1 METENKRTIGKKWQ
15 QKILDYLSGTSEENR
30 KTIDD
35 WLLNST
41 HSDYSAMAETMWLSD
56 GEIWVY
62 MWYCGWGCNKKFL
75 ELPYRWQRE
84 IFNDMVLTKRI
95 SK

>member
-1 METENKRTIGKKWQ
+1 MKRTIGKKWQ
-15 QKILDYLSGTSEENR
+15 QKILNYLNGTSEDN
-30 KTIDD
+30 KKAIDI

-41 HSDYSAMAETMWLSD
+41 KSDYSAKAETIWLSD

-62 MWYCGWGCNKKFL
+62 MWYSGCGCNKKFL

-84 IFNDMVLTKRI
+84 IFNDMVLAKRI
-95 SK
+95 NK

>member
-1 METENKRTIGKKWQ
+1 MKRTIGKKCQ
-15 QKILDYLSGTSEENR
+15 HKILNYLNGTSEGNK

-41 HSDYSAMAETMWLSD
+41 KSDYSAKAETMWLSD

-62 MWYCGWGCNKKFL
+62 VWYSGWGCNKKFL

-84 IFNDMVLTKRI
+84 IFNDMVLAKRI
-95 SK
+95 N

>member
-1 METENKRTIGKKWQ
+1 MNRTIGKKWQ
-15 QKILDYLSGTSEENR
+15 QKILNYLSGTSEDNK
-30 KTIDD
+30 KTIEG

-41 HSDYSAMAETMWLSD
+41 KSDYSAKAETMWLSD

-62 MWYCGWGCNKKFL
+62 MWYSGWGCNKKFL

-95 SK
+95 NK

>member
-1 METENKRTIGKKWQ
+1 MNRTIGKKWQ
-15 QKILDYLSGTSEENR
+15 QKILDYLNGTSEDNK

-41 HSDYSAMAETMWLSD
+41 GSDYSAKAETMWLSD

-62 MWYCGWGCNKKFL
+62 MWYSGWGCYKKFL

-84 IFNDMVLTKRI
+84 IFNHLVLIKCI
-95 SK
+95 NK